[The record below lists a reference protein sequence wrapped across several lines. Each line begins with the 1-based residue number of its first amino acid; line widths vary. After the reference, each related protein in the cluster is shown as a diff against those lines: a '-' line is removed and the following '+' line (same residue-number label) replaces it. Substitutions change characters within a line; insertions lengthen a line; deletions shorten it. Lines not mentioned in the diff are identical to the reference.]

1 MTKETLKQSIME
13 EVTKGDVEQKST
25 QYFMYREYAIWG
37 IAGLSVLVGTIA
49 MALVFA
55 AAEDLRNTLRALN
68 VSGTEGL
75 LLIPYVWIVTIIG
88 FLALGYAQIRDTKRG
103 YRYPLWMLALI
114 LIVVSGFG
122 GAIVYTTGFAHHTDQ
137 YLAEKLSVYR
147 QYGNPQHAIWRAPDK
162 GFLAGKILSVGTST
176 CGMKDIRG
184 VEWKIDLSMVTGT
197 LLAPDVHAKFVGEK
211 IGEDEFKAMRV
222 YVRDSAHR
230 PAPMPRERKPEP
242 MRTR

>member
-13 EVTKGDVEQKST
+13 DVQSGEIEQKT
-25 QYFMYREYAIWG
+25 ARYFVYREYAVWG
-37 IAGLSVLVGTIA
+37 GAALAVILGTIA

-55 AAEDLRNTLRALN
+55 AADDLRRTLRALN

-75 LLIPYVWIVTIIG
+75 LLIPYFWIITIIA

-103 YRYPLWMLALI
+103 YWYPLWMLGLI
-114 LIVVSGFG
+114 LVVVSTFG

-137 YLAEKLSVYR
+137 YLAEKVSLYR
-147 QYGNPQHAIWRAPDK
+147 HYGNPQHAAWRAPDR

-184 VEWKIDLSMVTGT
+184 MEWKVDLSMVTGT
-197 LLAPDVHAKFVGEK
+197 LLAPDIHAKFVGEK
-211 IGEDEFKAMRV
+211 IGDDEFKAMRV

-230 PAPMPRERKPEP
+230 PSPMPRERKVES
-242 MRTR
+242 MRSR